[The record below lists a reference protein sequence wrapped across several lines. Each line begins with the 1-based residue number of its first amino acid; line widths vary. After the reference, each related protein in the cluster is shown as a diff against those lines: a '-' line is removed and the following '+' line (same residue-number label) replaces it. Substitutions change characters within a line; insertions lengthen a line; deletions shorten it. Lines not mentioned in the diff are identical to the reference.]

1 MCGRSR
7 GTIVLAMTETLQDPP
22 LPPPPPPPRLV
33 RDPDDKIVAGVCS
46 GLGRYTDSD
55 PVLWRVA
62 LAALALFGGAGIA
75 LYALA
80 WLLIPRADSPTSFAE
95 RHLRRP
101 DSSVSVAGVVL
112 TLIITL
118 LILGLADGTGVV
130 VLAVIAALVYLVAR
144 ERRSSPGQVPQ
155 APAAWVPAA
164 PASAYG
170 VPPVPGQSYAPPA
183 MSAAPR
189 SRQRS
194 RLGPLTLSAAALI
207 TGLLLLLRELG
218 ADGLTG
224 PRVLAG
230 AMLVVGAGLVVGTWY
245 GRARWLIAV
254 GLLLAVALA
263 GAQAASTAA
272 DNLSGGAGERLWVPT
287 AASGVTSYEL
297 GAGEATLDLR
307 ELEPGSVDSIAVE
320 VGFGSLVVLVPDDL
334 PVRVSPDVGLGEVI
348 SATEDAGSGTSER
361 RQIADD
367 EVLQLGPDSGPVLD
381 LRLRVGLGEIEVRRA
396 QR

>member
-1 MCGRSR
+1 
-7 GTIVLAMTETLQDPP
+7 
-22 LPPPPPPPRLV
+22 
-33 RDPDDKIVAGVCS
+33 
-46 GLGRYTDSD
+46 
-55 PVLWRVA
+55 
-62 LAALALFGGAGIA
+62 
-75 LYALA
+75 
-80 WLLIPRADSPTSFAE
+80 
-95 RHLRRP
+95 
-101 DSSVSVAGVVL
+101 
-112 TLIITL
+112 
-118 LILGLADGTGVV
+118 
-130 VLAVIAALVYLVAR
+130 
-144 ERRSSPGQVPQ
+144 
-155 APAAWVPAA
+155 
-164 PASAYG
+164 
-170 VPPVPGQSYAPPA
+170 